1 MLIADKNITF
11 KSMKV
16 NKLFYFIVLIF
27 FYKVFGI
34 ILGFNTILFQIKQ
47 KNDQLAEI
55 VYYLKVL

>member
-1 MLIADKNITF
+1 
-11 KSMKV
+11 MKV